1 MKPVKSV
8 TIIDDPQVHEDQHVH
23 AVYDQIAS
31 HFSSTRY
38 KPWPIIAKFL
48 SDLPTGWIGLDSG
61 TGNGKYLPL
70 PADRPGSI
78 LTIGLDRSRNLLQI
92 AQHAGSEPG
101 ILITR
106 EVVWG
111 DVLGSGWRSGV
122 FDYAISIATI
132 HHLASHDRRKL
143 AVQVRATFFQT
154 QGPSLIRHDLQRLV
168 EAISPVHGRTIIYVW
183 AIEQDE
189 LSKRSIPAGDTDGSD
204 HYPTAGEDV
213 FVPWVM
219 SQQQHTAKGKFK
231 GDITSSAT
239 SKQDVASAVSTLAVE
254 TPVYNRYYHMF
265 AKGELK
271 QLTVQAAE
279 ELGLIVGPRE
289 TAYTK
294 GCRGVEIIQE
304 GWERSNYYVELR
316 RWVS

>member
-101 ILITR
+101 CPVTR

-111 DVLGSGWRSGV
+111 DVLGNGWRSGV
-122 FDYAISIATI
+122 FDYTISIATI

-143 AVQVRATFFQT
+143 AVQR
-154 QGPSLIRHDLQRLV
+154 LLQAV
-168 EAISPVHGRTIIYVW
+168 SPVHGRVMIYVW

-189 LSKRSIPAGDTDGSD
+189 LSKRSIPASDTNGSD
-204 HYPTAGEDV
+204 NPMTGEDV

-219 SQQQHTAKGKFK
+219 SQGQHTAKGKFK
-231 GDITSSAT
+231 NDGRSSAT
-239 SKQDVASAVSTLAVE
+239 YKEAAPATPVLAVE

-265 AKGELK
+265 AKGELE
-271 QLTVQAAE
+271 QLTVQAADE
-279 ELGLIVGPRE
+279 FGLMVGSRE
-289 TAYTK
+289 SANTK

>member
-1 MKPVKSV
+1 MKPVKSI

-23 AVYDQIAS
+23 VVYDQIAS

-70 PADRPGSI
+70 PADRPGSV

-101 ILITR
+101 CLITR

-111 DVLGSGWRSGV
+111 DILGSGWRLGA
-122 FDYAISIATI
+122 FDYTISIATI

-143 AVQVRATFFQT
+143 AVQVRVTFIYRQKVHH
-154 QGPSLIRHDLQRLV
+154 QHVLQCLLQAV
-168 EAISPVHGRTIIYVW
+168 SPIHGRVMIYVW

-189 LSKRSIPAGDTDGSD
+189 LSKRSIPTSDTDGSD
-204 HYPTAGEDV
+204 HYPLTGEDV

-219 SQQQHTAKGKFK
+219 SQNQHTAKGKFK
-231 GDITSSAT
+231 NDIPPSAT
-239 SKQDVASAVSTLAVE
+239 SKEVVSAAPTLAAE
-254 TPVYNRYYHMF
+254 IPVYNRYYHMF

-271 QLTVQAAE
+271 HLTIQAVE
-279 ELGLIVGPRE
+279 GLGLMVGSRE
-289 TAYTK
+289 SANAK

>member
-8 TIIDDPQVHEDQHVH
+8 TIIEDPQVHEDQHVH
-23 AVYDQIAS
+23 VVYDQIAS

-70 PADRPGSI
+70 PANRPGSI

-101 ILITR
+101 CLITR

-111 DVLGSGWRSGV
+111 DVLGSGWRSGI
-122 FDYAISIATI
+122 FDYTISIATI

-143 AVQVRATFFQT
+143 A
-154 QGPSLIRHDLQRLV
+154 IQRLLQAV
-168 EAISPVHGRTIIYVW
+168 SPVHGRVMIYVW

-189 LSKRSIPAGDTDGSD
+189 LSKRSIPASDTNGSD
-204 HYPTAGEDV
+204 YPMAGEDV

-219 SQQQHTAKGKFK
+219 SQNQHTAKEKSK
-231 GDITSSAT
+231 KVSSSAT
-239 SKQDVASAVSTLAVE
+239 SKEVTSTVPTLTGE

-265 AKGELK
+265 ARGELK

-279 ELGLIVGPRE
+279 EFGLTVGSRE
-289 TAYTK
+289 SANTE
-294 GCRGVEIIQE
+294 GRRGVEIIQE

>member
-101 ILITR
+101 CPVTR

-111 DVLGSGWRSGV
+111 DVLGDGWRSGV
-122 FDYAISIATI
+122 FDYTISIATI

-143 AVQVRATFFQT
+143 AVQVRAT
-154 QGPSLIRHDLQRLV
+154 SRLLQAV
-168 EAISPVHGRTIIYVW
+168 SPVHGRVMIYVW

-189 LSKRSIPAGDTDGSD
+189 LSKRSIPASDTNGSD
-204 HYPTAGEDV
+204 NPMTGEDV

-219 SQQQHTAKGKFK
+219 SQGQHTAKGKFK
-231 GDITSSAT
+231 ND
-239 SKQDVASAVSTLAVE
+239 VE

-265 AKGELK
+265 AKGELE
-271 QLTVQAAE
+271 QLTVQAADE
-279 ELGLIVGPRE
+279 FGLMVGSRE
-289 TAYTK
+289 SANTK

>member
-1 MKPVKSV
+1 MKLVKSV
-8 TIIDDPQVHEDQHVH
+8 TIIDDPQVHEDLHVH

-70 PADRPGSI
+70 PADRPGSV

-101 ILITR
+101 CLITR

-111 DVLGSGWRSGV
+111 DILGSSWRSGV

-132 HHLASHDRRKL
+132 HHLASHNRRKL
-143 AVQVRATFFQT
+143 AVQ
-154 QGPSLIRHDLQRLV
+154 RLLHAV
-168 EAISPVHGRTIIYVW
+168 SPAHGRVMIYVW

-189 LSKRSIPAGDTDGSD
+189 LSKRSIPASNAEGSD
-204 HYPTAGEDV
+204 QHPTTGEDV

-219 SQQQHTAKGKFK
+219 SQNQHTAKGKCK
-231 GDITSSAT
+231 NDVSPSAT
-239 SKQDVASAVSTLAVE
+239 SKEVASAVPTLALE
-254 TPVYNRYYHMF
+254 APVYNRYYHMF

-271 QLTVQAAE
+271 QLTVEAAKE
-279 ELGLIVGPRE
+279 FGLMVGSRDS
-289 TAYTK
+289 ANAK
-294 GCRGVEIIQE
+294 RRRGVEIIQE
-304 GWERSNYYVELR
+304 GWERSNHYVELR